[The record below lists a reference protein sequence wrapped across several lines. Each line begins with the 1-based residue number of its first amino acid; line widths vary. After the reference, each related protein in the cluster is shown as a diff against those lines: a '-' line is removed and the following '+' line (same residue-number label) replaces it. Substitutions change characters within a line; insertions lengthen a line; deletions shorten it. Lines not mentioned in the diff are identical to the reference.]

1 MNIENLYSMYLRSQ
15 NVSTD
20 TRNIPMKSIFFALK
34 GENFN
39 VNEFAGAAIK
49 SGALF
54 AVVDEKEYA
63 NESEDIHYV
72 EDTLNALQKLA
83 QFHRE
88 KLNIPIIALT
98 GSNGKTTSKELI
110 TAVLSKRYNVASTV
124 GNLNNHIGVPLT
136 LLSIHP
142 NHEIAVVEMGANHQM
157 EIDFLSNIAQ
167 PDFGYITN
175 FGKAHLE
182 GFGGEEGVIK
192 GKSELYDYLRKNGKT
207 VFVNCDDEK
216 QIELTED
223 IRKITFGTHPKAEYT
238 FSFSPALDGYCPEI
252 LYDSTHFKS
261 QLAGEY
267 NQSNVAAAIAIGLKF
282 EVPIEDIKA
291 AIEEYVPD
299 NNRSQIL
306 DRNEQ
311 KIILDAYNANPSS
324 MQAAL
329 MNFSKIEGEKA
340 IVLGDMFEL
349 GEASEKEHKA
359 IADLA
364 QELGFESI
372 YLIGKF
378 FHQNSV
384 SNNKNVKSFENRE
397 EAEKFFATHPIKEK
411 QLLIKGSRGMALE
424 KLLEVFP
431 N

>member
-1 MNIENLYSMYLRSQ
+1 MNIEKLYALYLRSQ

-20 TRNIPMKSIFFALK
+20 TRNISMKSIFFALK
-34 GENFN
+34 GNNFN
-39 VNEFAGAAIK
+39 GNQFAEMAIK

-54 AVVDEKEYA
+54 AVVDEPEFA
-63 NESEDIHYV
+63 DEDQDIYYV

-98 GSNGKTTSKELI
+98 GSNGKTTTKELI
-110 TAVLSKRYNVASTV
+110 TAVLGKRYNVASTV

-157 EIDFLSNIAQ
+157 EIDFLSQIAQ

-182 GFGGEEGVIK
+182 GFGGEEGVVK
-192 GKSELYDYLRKNGKT
+192 GKSELYDYLRKNDKT

-216 QIELTED
+216 QVELTQD
-223 IRKITFGTHPKAEYT
+223 MRKITFGTNPKSEYP
-238 FSFSPALDGYCPEI
+238 FSYSKTLNGFCPEI
-252 LYDSTHFKS
+252 IYESTHIAS

-267 NQSNVAAAIAIGLKF
+267 NQSNLAAAIAIGLKF
-282 EVPIEDIKA
+282 EVPVEDIKA

-299 NNRSQIL
+299 NNRSQIIM
-306 DRNEQ
+306 RKEQ
-311 KIILDAYNANPSS
+311 KIIMDAYNANPSS

-329 MNFSKIEGEKA
+329 HNFNKIEGEKA
-340 IVLGDMFEL
+340 VILGDMFEL
-349 GEASEKEHKA
+349 GEASEKEHKI

-364 QELGFESI
+364 QELDFQSI

-378 FHQNSV
+378 FHQISV
-384 SNNKNVKSFENRE
+384 SNKNVKSFMSRE
-397 EAEKFFATHPIKEK
+397 EAENYFSKNPVLEN

-431 N
+431 E